1 MGRHTDRPLGSEC
14 MNEENAKVSY
24 SAIQPSG
31 DITLGNYLG
40 ALRNWVLMQND
51 YKCFYC
57 VADLHAI
64 TVRQKPSELR
74 RRTLDVLAILLA
86 VGIDPERSV
95 LYMQSQ
101 VPEHTELSWIL
112 TCHTYMGELSRMTQF
127 KDKSSKQSSIGVGAG
142 LFTYPDLMAA
152 DILLYHADYVPV
164 GVDQKQHVELA
175 RDIAERMN
183 SLYGDLF
190 TVPEPVIRD
199 RGARIASLQDP
210 TRKMS
215 KSDENPNA
223 YITIL
228 DPPDVIERKIK
239 RAVTDS
245 DGEIRFDEE
254 NKPGVSNLLTIYSV
268 LTNCTADE
276 AAASLAGQGYG
287 ALKKA
292 VTEAILECL
301 APFQER
307 YRKIRADSDYLTEV
321 MRTGASRASEVAGKT
336 LAKVHRKVGLA
347 PRRA

>member
-1 MGRHTDRPLGSEC
+1 MSDEKIP
-14 MNEENAKVSY
+14 VSY

-31 DITLGNYLG
+31 EITLGNYLG
-40 ALRNWVLMQND
+40 ALRNWELLQRD
-51 YKCFYC
+51 YDCFYC

-64 TVRQKPSELR
+64 TVRQDPAKLR

-101 VPEHTELSWIL
+101 VPEHAQLAWIL
-112 TCHTYMGELSRMTQF
+112 NCHTYIGELSRMTQF
-127 KDKSSKQSSIGVGAG
+127 KDKSRRQEQGVSAG

-152 DILLYHADYVPV
+152 DILLYKANYVPV
-164 GVDQKQHVELA
+164 GEDQKQHVELC

-190 TVPEPVIRD
+190 VIPEAVIRKN
-199 RGARIASLQDP
+199 GARIMSLQDP

-215 KSDENPNA
+215 KSDENENA

-228 DPPDVIERKIK
+228 DPPDVIARKIR

-268 LTNCTADE
+268 LTDISVDE
-276 AAASLAGQGYG
+276 AAEKLQGGGYG
-287 ALKKA
+287 GLKEA
-292 VTEAILECL
+292 VTEAVLACL
-301 APFQER
+301 TPLQER
-307 YRKIRADSDYLTEV
+307 YRNFRSDKNYLTKV
-321 MRTGASRASEVAGKT
+321 MQTGAERARHTAGKT

-347 PRRA
+347 PTRA